1 MRDQH
6 LLSSVNDLTVDKW
19 NNSYGKIYQH
29 FINNGIGS
37 IMVGHILL
45 PHYIKEIN
53 PECNEED
60 YMPHPDQDRRTPRR
74 GCQDVKRDFNSVIK
88 KQIRI

>member
-1 MRDQH
+1 
-6 LLSSVNDLTVDKW
+6 
-19 NNSYGKIYQH
+19 
-29 FINNGIGS
+29 
-37 IMVGHILL
+37 MVGHILL

-60 YMPHPDQDRRTPRR
+60 YMPASLS
-74 GCQDVKRDFNSVIK
+74 KEYFNSVIK

>member
-6 LLSSVNDLTVDKW
+6 LLSSVNDLTIDKW

-53 PECNEED
+53 PECNKKTI
-60 YMPHPDQDRRTPRR
+60 YNKFI
-74 GCQDVKRDFNSVIK
+74 KRDFNSVIK